1 MGKQTTQS
9 QKAQNNIDDKEKLSG
24 IERELVLQ
32 YLMDGNVPVTLTPV
46 NEEKSLPD
54 KETVHPLASQIF
66 PVALKPEHIHV
77 QKNGK
82 IHLENPPQSVV
93 GFAGKTVR
101 VEFYFNRV
109 GLYFSSLVD
118 KDKKGLYILVPESL
132 NRIKDVEEKTDYD
145 FSAVL
150 FFECNNKKDIN
161 TSCIPWVHEDLFSR
175 PAWKSIPLENQKKA
189 KEYLEK
195 FVEAAKAKKNAGNGI
210 QLIPVCNYITY
221 ESEQKVQSIE
231 NRVQPLNILYVDHE
245 RIVVGSQNQNDNYEV
260 GHEYGLKLCFSI
272 KNSPI
277 LSRDIFVT
285 CVVNNV
291 YTNDDKSRK
300 CIDFVYTTLQEEDL
314 RYLFEKAT
322 KRLFV

>member
-1 MGKQTTQS
+1 MEKQKNS
-9 QKAQNNIDDKEKLSG
+9 SSSELDKEKLSG

-46 NEEKSLPD
+46 NEEKAS
-54 KETVHPLASQIF
+54 ESAEGIHPLASQIF
-66 PVALKPEHIHV
+66 PVALKPEHIKV

-150 FFECNNKKDIN
+150 YFEVNSKKDIN
-161 TSCIPWVHEDLFSR
+161 TQCVPWENEVLFSR
-175 PAWKSIPLENQKKA
+175 PVWKSIPLDNQKKA
-189 KEYLEK
+189 KEYLEQ
-195 FVEAAKAKKNAGNGI
+195 FVEKAKIHKNAGNGI
-210 QLIPVCNYITY
+210 QLIPVCNYLTF
-221 ESEQKVQSIE
+221 EGDKKVQAIE
-231 NRVQPLNILYVDHE
+231 NRVMPLAILYVDHE
-245 RIVVGSQNQNDNYEV
+245 RIVLGSENASDNYEP

-291 YTNDDKSRK
+291 YTDDSGKRK

-314 RYLFEKAT
+314 RYLYEKAT

>member
-1 MGKQTTQS
+1 MENQKKQS
-9 QKAQNNIDDKEKLSG
+9 DSNFSEKEKLSG

-32 YLMDGNVPVTLTPV
+32 YLMDGNVPVTLTPI
-46 NEEKSLPD
+46 NEEKSSSD
-54 KETVHPLASQIF
+54 NEVIHPLASQIF
-66 PVALKPEHIHV
+66 PVALKPEHIRV

-82 IHLENPPQSVV
+82 IHLENPPHSVV
-93 GFAGKTVR
+93 GFAGKVVR

-109 GLYFSSLVD
+109 GLFFTSLVD
-118 KDKKGLYILVPESL
+118 KDKKGLYILVPETL
-132 NRIKDVEEKTDYD
+132 NRIKDIEEKSDYD

-150 FFECNNKKDIN
+150 FFECNNKKDLN
-161 TSCIPWVHEDLFSR
+161 TSCVPWENEILFSR
-175 PAWKSIPLENQKKA
+175 PVWKTIPLENQKKA

-195 FVEAAKAKKNAGNGI
+195 FVEKAKAQKNAGNGI
-210 QLIPVCNYITY
+210 QLIPVCNYLTF
-221 ESEQKVQSIE
+221 EPEQKVQSIE
-231 NRVQPLNILYVDHE
+231 NRVLPLSILYVDHE
-245 RIVVGSQNQNDNYEV
+245 RIVLGTSNLQDNYEI

-285 CVVNNV
+285 CAVNNI
-291 YTNDDKSRK
+291 YTNNDSTRK

-314 RYLFEKAT
+314 RYLYEKAT

>member
-1 MGKQTTQS
+1 MEN
-9 QKAQNNIDDKEKLSG
+9 QKKKNLNSDEKLSG

-46 NEEKSLPD
+46 NEEKASD
-54 KETVHPLASQIF
+54 DEQIIHPLASQIF
-66 PVALKPEHIHV
+66 PVALKPEHIKV

-82 IHLENPPQSVV
+82 IHLENPPQSVM

-118 KDKKGLYILVPESL
+118 KDKKGLYILVPETL

-145 FSAVL
+145 FSAIL
-150 FFECNNKKDIN
+150 FFACNNKQDIN
-161 TSCIPWVHEDLFSR
+161 TPCVPWEHEDLFSR
-175 PAWKSIPLENQKKA
+175 PVWKSIPLENQKTA

-195 FVEAAKAKKNAGNGI
+195 FVESAKAKKNAGNGI
-210 QLIPVCNYITY
+210 QLIPVCNYLTFQ
-221 ESEQKVQSIE
+221 EEQKVQAIE

-245 RIVVGSQNQNDNYEV
+245 RIVVGSQNKNDNYEV

-285 CVVNNV
+285 CAVNNV
-291 YTNDDKSRK
+291 YESEDKSRH

-314 RYLFEKAT
+314 RYLYEKAT

>member
-1 MGKQTTQS
+1 MEN
-9 QKAQNNIDDKEKLSG
+9 QKKSNQKNDEQLSG

-32 YLMDGNVPVTLTPV
+32 YLMDGNVPVTLTPI
-46 NEEKSLPD
+46 NEEKSSED
-54 KETVHPLASQIF
+54 SQGIHSLASQIF
-66 PVALKPEHIHV
+66 PVALKPEHIKV

-82 IHLENPPQSVV
+82 IHLENPPHSVM
-93 GFAGKTVR
+93 GFSGKTVR

-118 KDKKGLYILVPESL
+118 KDKKGLYILVPETL

-161 TSCIPWVHEDLFSR
+161 TPCIPWKNEELFTR
-175 PAWKSIPLENQKKA
+175 PVWKSIPLENQKKA
-189 KEYLEK
+189 KEYLEN
-195 FVEAAKAKKNAGNGI
+195 FVETAKAKKNAGNGI
-210 QLIPVCNYITY
+210 QLIPVCNYLTF
-221 ESEQKVQSIE
+221 EPEQKIQSIE

-245 RIVVGSQNQNDNYEV
+245 RIVTGTENLNDNYEI

-291 YTNDDKSRK
+291 YSDESGKRK

-314 RYLFEKAT
+314 RYLYEKAT

>member
-1 MGKQTTQS
+1 MENQTKQILKNDEQ
-9 QKAQNNIDDKEKLSG
+9 LSG

-46 NEEKSLPD
+46 NEEKASD
-54 KETVHPLASQIF
+54 DGKIIHPLTSQIF
-66 PVALKPEHIHV
+66 PVALKPEHIKV

-82 IHLENPPQSVV
+82 IHLENPPQSVI

-101 VEFYFNRV
+101 AEFYFNRV
-109 GLYFSSLVD
+109 GLFFTSLVD
-118 KDKKGLYILVPESL
+118 KDKKGLYILVPDSL
-132 NRIKDVEEKTDYD
+132 NRIKDVEEETDYD

-161 TSCIPWVHEDLFSR
+161 KPCHPWEHETLFSR
-175 PAWKSIPLENQKKA
+175 PVWKSIPLENQKKA
-189 KEYLEK
+189 KEYLEQ
-195 FVEAAKAKKNAGNGI
+195 FVESAKAKKNAGNGI
-210 QLIPVCNYITY
+210 QLIPVCNYLTF
-221 ESEQKVQSIE
+221 ETEQKIQAIE

-245 RIVVGSQNQNDNYEV
+245 RIVLGSQNQNDNYEV

-285 CVVNNV
+285 CLVNNV
-291 YTNDDKSRK
+291 YESEDKKRK
-300 CIDFVYTTLQEEDL
+300 CIDFVYTTMQEEDL
-314 RYLFEKAT
+314 RYLYEKAT

>member
-1 MGKQTTQS
+1 MENQKKQNDS
-9 QKAQNNIDDKEKLSG
+9 NFSDKEKLSG

-32 YLMDGNVPVTLTPV
+32 YLMDGNVPVTLTPI
-46 NEEKSLPD
+46 NEEKASSNN
-54 KETVHPLASQIF
+54 EIIHPLASQIF
-66 PVALKPEHIHV
+66 PVALKPEHILV

-82 IHLENPPQSVV
+82 IHLENPPQSIV

-109 GLYFSSLVD
+109 GLYFTSLVD
-118 KDKKGLYILVPESL
+118 KDKKGLYILVPETL

-161 TSCIPWVHEDLFSR
+161 IACVPWEHEVLFSR
-175 PAWKSIPLENQKKA
+175 PVWKSIPLENQKTA

-195 FVEAAKAKKNAGNGI
+195 FVEKAKAEKNAGNGI
-210 QLIPVCNYITY
+210 QLIPVCNYLTF
-221 ESEQKVQSIE
+221 EPEQKIKSIE
-231 NRVQPLNILYVDHE
+231 NRVMPLSILYVDHE
-245 RIVVGSQNQNDNYEV
+245 RLVVGSENENDKYEV

-285 CVVNNV
+285 CVVNNI
-291 YTNDDKSRK
+291 YEDLQQKRK

-314 RYLFEKAT
+314 RYLYEKAT

>member
-1 MGKQTTQS
+1 MENPKKQNDLTLPE
-9 QKAQNNIDDKEKLSG
+9 KEKLSG

-32 YLMDGNVPVTLTPV
+32 YLMDGNVPVTLTPTNTEKASSD
-46 NEEKSLPD
+46 NEGIHSLS
-54 KETVHPLASQIF
+54 SQIF

-82 IHLENPPQSVV
+82 IHLENPPQSIV

-109 GLYFSSLVD
+109 GLYFISLVD
-118 KDKKGLYILVPESL
+118 KDKKGLYILVPDTL
-132 NRIKDVEEKTDYD
+132 NRIKDIEEKTDYD

-161 TSCIPWVHEDLFSR
+161 TACVPWEHEVLFSR
-175 PAWKSIPLENQKKA
+175 PVWKSIPLENQKKA

-195 FVEAAKAKKNAGNGI
+195 FVEKAKAQKNAGNGI
-210 QLIPVCNYITY
+210 QLIPVCNYLTY
-221 ESEQKVQSIE
+221 EPEQKIKSIE
-231 NRVQPLNILYVDHE
+231 NRLMPLSILYVDHE
-245 RIVVGSQNQNDNYEV
+245 RIVAGSENQTDNYEL

-285 CVVNNV
+285 CRVNNI
-291 YTNDDKSRK
+291 YEEENGRRK
-300 CIDFVYTTLQEEDL
+300 CIDFLYTSMQEEDL
-314 RYLFEKAT
+314 RYLYEKAT

>member
-1 MGKQTTQS
+1 MENQTKQIPKNDEQ
-9 QKAQNNIDDKEKLSG
+9 LSG

-46 NEEKSLPD
+46 NEEKASD
-54 KETVHPLASQIF
+54 DGKIIHPLASQIF
-66 PVALKPEHIHV
+66 PVALKPEHIKV

-82 IHLENPPQSVV
+82 IHLENPPQSVI
-93 GFAGKTVR
+93 GFAGKNVR
-101 VEFYFNRV
+101 AEFYFNRV
-109 GLYFSSLVD
+109 GLFFTSLVD
-118 KDKKGLYILVPESL
+118 KDKKGLYILVPDSL
-132 NRIKDVEEKTDYD
+132 NRIKDVEEETDYD

-161 TSCIPWVHEDLFSR
+161 KPCRPWEHETLFSR
-175 PAWKSIPLENQKKA
+175 PVWKSIPLENQKKA
-189 KEYLEK
+189 KEYLEQ
-195 FVEAAKAKKNAGNGI
+195 FVESAKAKKNAGNGI
-210 QLIPVCNYITY
+210 QLIPVCNYLTF
-221 ESEQKVQSIE
+221 EAEVKMQAIE

-245 RIVVGSQNQNDNYEV
+245 RIVLGSQNQNDNYEV

-285 CVVNNV
+285 CLVNNV
-291 YTNDDKSRK
+291 YESEDKKRK
-300 CIDFVYTTLQEEDL
+300 CIDFVYTTMQEEDL
-314 RYLFEKAT
+314 RYLYEKAT

>member
-1 MGKQTTQS
+1 MENQTKNN
-9 QKAQNNIDDKEKLSG
+9 QKGDEKLSG

-46 NEEKSLPD
+46 NEEKASD
-54 KETVHPLASQIF
+54 DGQIIHPLASQIF
-66 PVALKPEHIHV
+66 PVALKPEHIKV

-82 IHLENPPQSVV
+82 IHLENPPQSVM

-101 VEFYFNRV
+101 GEFDFNRV
-109 GLYFSSLVD
+109 GIFFTSLVD

-132 NRIKDVEEKTDYD
+132 NRIKDVEEQTDYD

-161 TSCIPWVHEDLFSR
+161 TPCVPWEKENLFSR
-175 PAWKSIPLENQKKA
+175 PVWKSIPLENQKKA

-195 FVEAAKAKKNAGNGI
+195 FVETAKAKKNAGNGI
-210 QLIPVCNYITY
+210 QLIPVCNYLTF
-221 ESEQKVQSIE
+221 ETEQKIQSIE
-231 NRVQPLNILYVDHE
+231 NRVQPLHILYVHHE
-245 RIVVGSQNQNDNYEV
+245 RIVVGSSNQNDNYET

-285 CVVNNV
+285 CIVNNV
-291 YTNDDKSRK
+291 YVSEDKKRK
-300 CIDFVYTTLQEEDL
+300 CMDFVYTTMQEEDL
-314 RYLFEKAT
+314 RYLYEKAT

>member
-1 MGKQTTQS
+1 MENQKKQSDSNFT
-9 QKAQNNIDDKEKLSG
+9 DKEKLSG

-32 YLMDGNVPVTLTPV
+32 YLMDGNVPVTLTPQ
-46 NEEKSLPD
+46 NEEKSQPD
-54 KETVHPLASQIF
+54 KESIHPLASQIF

-93 GFAGKTVR
+93 GFSGKTVR

-109 GLYFSSLVD
+109 GLYFYSLVD
-118 KDKKGLYILVPESL
+118 KDKKGLYILVPDTL
-132 NRIKDVEEKTDYD
+132 NRIKDVEEKTEYD

-161 TSCIPWVHEDLFSR
+161 TVCVPWEQEVLFSR
-175 PAWKSIPLENQKKA
+175 PVWKSIPLENQKTAKDYLEQFVEKA
-189 KEYLEK
+189 KAE
-195 FVEAAKAKKNAGNGI
+195 KNAGNGI
-210 QLIPVCNYITY
+210 QLIPVCNYLTY
-221 ESEQKVQSIE
+221 EPEQKVQSIE
-231 NRVQPLNILYVDHE
+231 NRVMPLNILYVDHE
-245 RIVVGSQNQNDNYEV
+245 RIVLGSSNSQDKYEL

-285 CVVNNV
+285 CAVNNLYV
-291 YTNDDKSRK
+291 NKDGSRK

-314 RYLFEKAT
+314 RYLYEKAT

>member
-1 MGKQTTQS
+1 MEKQ
-9 QKAQNNIDDKEKLSG
+9 KKNNPNSNENLSG

-46 NEEKSLPD
+46 NEEKASAD
-54 KETVHPLASQIF
+54 TEQIHSLASQIF
-66 PVALKPEHIHV
+66 PVALKPEHIKV

-82 IHLENPPQSVV
+82 IHLENPPQSVI

-109 GLYFSSLVD
+109 GLYFSSIVD
-118 KDKKGLYILVPESL
+118 KDKKGLYILIPESL

-161 TSCIPWVHEDLFSR
+161 RPCIPWQGEELFSR
-175 PAWKSIPLENQKKA
+175 PVWKSIPLENQKKA

-195 FVEAAKAKKNAGNGI
+195 FVEAAKEKKNAGNGI
-210 QLIPVCNYITY
+210 QLIPVCNYLTFVTEEKI
-221 ESEQKVQSIE
+221 QSIE
-231 NRVQPLNILYVDHE
+231 NRLLPLNILYVDHE
-245 RIVVGSQNQNDNYEV
+245 RIVLGSENQNDNYEL

-272 KNSPI
+272 KDSPI

-285 CVVNNV
+285 CAVNNL
-291 YTNDDKSRK
+291 YQSEDKKRK
-300 CIDFVYTTLQEEDL
+300 CIDFIYTSLQEEDL
-314 RYLFEKAT
+314 RYLYEKAT

>member
-1 MGKQTTQS
+1 MENQT
-9 QKAQNNIDDKEKLSG
+9 KQNNDFAADKEKLSG

-46 NEEKSLPD
+46 DEEKSLAD
-54 KETVHPLASQIF
+54 KETVHSLASQIF
-66 PVALKPEHIHV
+66 PVALKPEHIKV

-109 GLYFSSLVD
+109 GLYFTSLVD

-150 FFECNNKKDIN
+150 YFECNNKKDIN
-161 TSCIPWVHEDLFSR
+161 TVCVPWEQEVLFSR
-175 PAWKSIPLENQKKA
+175 PVWKSIPLENQKRA
-189 KEYLEK
+189 KEYLAQI
-195 FVEAAKAKKNAGNGI
+195 VESAKAKKNAGNGI

-221 ESEQKVQSIE
+221 EPEQKIQSIE
-231 NRVQPLNILYVDHE
+231 NRVMPLSILYVDHE
-245 RIVVGSQNQNDNYEV
+245 RIVLGSCNPQDKYEL
-260 GHEYGLKLCFSI
+260 GHEYGLKLSFSI

-285 CVVNNV
+285 CAVNNI
-291 YTNDDKSRK
+291 YTNSEQNRM

-314 RYLFEKAT
+314 RYLYEKAT

>member
-1 MGKQTTQS
+1 MENQKKQNDS
-9 QKAQNNIDDKEKLSG
+9 GLSDKEKLSG

-46 NEEKSLPD
+46 NEEKASSNS
-54 KETVHPLASQIF
+54 EGIHPLASQIF

-82 IHLENPPQSVV
+82 IHLENPPHSVV

-118 KDKKGLYILVPESL
+118 KDKKGLYILVPETL
-132 NRIKDVEEKTDYD
+132 NRIKDIEEKTEYD

-161 TSCIPWVHEDLFSR
+161 TVCVPWEQEVLFSR
-175 PAWKSIPLENQKKA
+175 PVWKSIPLENQKTA

-195 FVEAAKAKKNAGNGI
+195 FVEKAKAEKNAGNGI
-210 QLIPVCNYITY
+210 QLIPVCNYLTF
-221 ESEQKVQSIE
+221 EPEQKVQSIE
-231 NRVQPLNILYVDHE
+231 NRVLPLSILYVDHE
-245 RIVVGSQNQNDNYEV
+245 RIVLGSSNPQDKYEL

-285 CVVNNV
+285 CAVNNV
-291 YTNDDKSRK
+291 YSNSDSSRK

-314 RYLFEKAT
+314 RYLYEKAT

>member
-1 MGKQTTQS
+1 MEKQNKNS
-9 QKAQNNIDDKEKLSG
+9 NSKENNQDKLSG
-24 IERELVLQ
+24 IERALVLQ

-46 NEEKSLPD
+46 EEVKSTSNETIHSLS
-54 KETVHPLASQIF
+54 SQIF
-66 PVALKPEHIHV
+66 PIALKPEHIHV

-109 GLYFSSLVD
+109 GLYFSSIVD
-118 KDKKGLYILVPESL
+118 KDRKGLYILVPETL

-150 FFECNNKKDIN
+150 FFECNSKKDIN
-161 TSCIPWVHEDLFSR
+161 KTCVPWEKEVLFSR
-175 PAWKSIPLENQKKA
+175 PVWKSIPLENQKKA
-189 KEYLEK
+189 KELLEQ
-195 FVEAAKAKKNAGNGI
+195 FVAKAKVEKNAGNGI
-210 QLIPVCNYITY
+210 QLIPVCNYLTY
-221 ESEQKVQSIE
+221 EPEQKIQSIE
-231 NRVQPLNILYVDHE
+231 NRVMPHDILYVDHE
-245 RIVVGSQNQNDNYEV
+245 RIVLGTTNEQDNYV
-260 GHEYGLKLCFSI
+260 LRNEYGLKLCFSI

-285 CVVNNV
+285 CAVNNI
-291 YTNDDKSRK
+291 YSSADGKRK
-300 CIDFVYTTLQEEDL
+300 CIDFIYTTLQEEDL
-314 RYLFEKAT
+314 RYLYEKAT

>member
-1 MGKQTTQS
+1 MENQTKNN
-9 QKAQNNIDDKEKLSG
+9 QKNDEQLSG

-46 NEEKSLPD
+46 NEEKASED
-54 KETVHPLASQIF
+54 GQIIHPLASQIF
-66 PVALKPEHIHV
+66 PVALKPEHIKV

-82 IHLENPPQSVV
+82 IHLENPPQSVM

-109 GLYFSSLVD
+109 GLFFTSLVD
-118 KDKKGLYILVPESL
+118 KDKKGLYILVPETL
-132 NRIKDVEEKTDYD
+132 NRIKDVEEQTDYD

-161 TSCIPWVHEDLFSR
+161 TPCVPWDHETLFSR
-175 PAWKSIPLENQKKA
+175 PVWKSIPLENQKKA

-195 FVEAAKAKKNAGNGI
+195 FVESAKAKKNAGNGI
-210 QLIPVCNYITY
+210 QLIPVCNYLTF
-221 ESEQKVQSIE
+221 EAEQKMQAIE

-245 RIVVGSQNQNDNYEV
+245 RIVVGSQNQNDKYEV

-285 CVVNNV
+285 CIVNNV
-291 YTNDDKSRK
+291 YESEDSKRK
-300 CIDFVYTTLQEEDL
+300 CVDFVYTTMQEEDM
-314 RYLFEKAT
+314 RYLYEKAT

>member
-1 MGKQTTQS
+1 MGN
-9 QKAQNNIDDKEKLSG
+9 QKTKNQNNTDKKETLSG

-46 NEEKSLPD
+46 NEEKSNKD
-54 KETVHPLASQIF
+54 NESVHSLASQIF
-66 PVALKPEHIHV
+66 PVALKPEHMKV

-109 GLYFSSLVD
+109 GLYFSSVVD

-132 NRIKDVEEKTDYD
+132 DRIKDVEEKTDYD

-161 TSCIPWVHEDLFSR
+161 TICVPWEHEVLFSR
-175 PAWKSIPLENQKKA
+175 PVWKSIPLENQKKA
-189 KEYLEK
+189 KEYLEQ
-195 FVEAAKAKKNAGNGI
+195 FVEKAKVKKNAGNGI
-210 QLIPVCNYITY
+210 QLIPVCNFLTY
-221 ESEQKVQSIE
+221 DGGQKMQAVE
-231 NRVQPLNILYVDHE
+231 NRVMPLNILYVDHE
-245 RIVVGSQNQNDNYEV
+245 RMVCGSVNENDTYET
-260 GHEYGLKLCFSI
+260 GHEYGLKLRFSI

-291 YTNDDKSRK
+291 YTDEDGKRK

-314 RYLFEKAT
+314 RYLYEKAT

>member
-1 MGKQTTQS
+1 MENQKKQS
-9 QKAQNNIDDKEKLSG
+9 DSNFSEKEKLSG

-32 YLMDGNVPVTLTPV
+32 YLMDGNVPVTLTPI
-46 NEEKSLPD
+46 NEEKSSSD
-54 KETVHPLASQIF
+54 NEVIHPLASQIF
-66 PVALKPEHIHV
+66 PVALKPEHIRV

-82 IHLENPPQSVV
+82 IHLENPPHSVV
-93 GFAGKTVR
+93 GFAGKVVR

-109 GLYFSSLVD
+109 GLFFTSLVD
-118 KDKKGLYILVPESL
+118 KDKKGLYILVPETL
-132 NRIKDVEEKTDYD
+132 NRIKDIEEKSDYD

-161 TSCIPWVHEDLFSR
+161 TSCVPWENEILFSR
-175 PAWKSIPLENQKKA
+175 PVWKTIPLENQKKA

-195 FVEAAKAKKNAGNGI
+195 FVEKAKAQKNAGNGL
-210 QLIPVCNYITY
+210 QLIPVCNYLTF
-221 ESEQKVQSIE
+221 EPEQKVQSIE
-231 NRVQPLNILYVDHE
+231 NRVLPLSILYVDHE
-245 RIVVGSQNQNDNYEV
+245 RIVLGTSNLQDNYEI

-285 CVVNNV
+285 CAVNNI
-291 YTNDDKSRK
+291 YTNNDSTRK

-314 RYLFEKAT
+314 RYLYEKAT

>member
-1 MGKQTTQS
+1 MENKKKQS
-9 QKAQNNIDDKEKLSG
+9 DSNFSEKEKLSG

-32 YLMDGNVPVTLTPV
+32 YLMDGNVPVTLTPI
-46 NEEKSLPD
+46 NEEKSSSD
-54 KETVHPLASQIF
+54 NEVIHPLASQIF
-66 PVALKPEHIHV
+66 PVALKPEHIRV

-82 IHLENPPQSVV
+82 IHLENPPHSVV
-93 GFAGKTVR
+93 GFAGKVVR

-109 GLYFSSLVD
+109 GLFFTSLVD
-118 KDKKGLYILVPESL
+118 KDKKGLYILVPETL
-132 NRIKDVEEKTDYD
+132 NRIKDIEEKSDYD

-161 TSCIPWVHEDLFSR
+161 TSCVPWENEILFSR
-175 PAWKSIPLENQKKA
+175 PVWKTIPLENQKKA

-195 FVEAAKAKKNAGNGI
+195 FVEKAKAQKNAGNGI
-210 QLIPVCNYITY
+210 QLIPVCNYLTF
-221 ESEQKVQSIE
+221 EPEQKVQSIE
-231 NRVQPLNILYVDHE
+231 NRVLPLSILYVDHE
-245 RIVVGSQNQNDNYEV
+245 RIVLGTSNLQDNYEI

-285 CVVNNV
+285 CAVNNI
-291 YTNDDKSRK
+291 YTNNDSTRK

-314 RYLFEKAT
+314 RYLYEKAT

>member
-1 MGKQTTQS
+1 MENQKKQS
-9 QKAQNNIDDKEKLSG
+9 DSNFSEKEKLSG

-32 YLMDGNVPVTLTPV
+32 YLMDGNVPVTLTPI
-46 NEEKSLPD
+46 NEEKSSSD
-54 KETVHPLASQIF
+54 NEVIHPLASQIF
-66 PVALKPEHIHV
+66 PVALKPEHIRV

-82 IHLENPPQSVV
+82 IHLENPPHSVV
-93 GFAGKTVR
+93 GFAGKVVR

-109 GLYFSSLVD
+109 GLFFTSLVD
-118 KDKKGLYILVPESL
+118 KDKKGLYILVPETL
-132 NRIKDVEEKTDYD
+132 NRIKDIEEKSDYD

-161 TSCIPWVHEDLFSR
+161 TSCVPWENEILFSR
-175 PAWKSIPLENQKKA
+175 PVWKTIPLENQKKA

-195 FVEAAKAKKNAGNGI
+195 FVEKAKAQKNAGNGI
-210 QLIPVCNYITY
+210 QLIPVCNYLTF
-221 ESEQKVQSIE
+221 EPEQKVQSIE
-231 NRVQPLNILYVDHE
+231 NRVLPLSILYVDHE
-245 RIVVGSQNQNDNYEV
+245 RIVLGTSNLQDNYEI

-285 CVVNNV
+285 CAVNNI
-291 YTNDDKSRK
+291 YTNNDSTRK

-314 RYLFEKAT
+314 RYLYEKAT

>member
-1 MGKQTTQS
+1 MEKQ
-9 QKAQNNIDDKEKLSG
+9 KNNSSSEMDKEKLSG

-46 NEEKSLPD
+46 NEEKAS
-54 KETVHPLASQIF
+54 ESNEGIHPLASQIF
-66 PVALKPEHIHV
+66 PVALKPEHIKV

-145 FSAVL
+145 FSAIL
-150 FFECNNKKDIN
+150 YFEVNSKKDIN
-161 TSCIPWVHEDLFSR
+161 TQCVPWENEVLFSR
-175 PAWKSIPLENQKKA
+175 PVWKSIPLDNQKKA
-189 KEYLEK
+189 KEYLEQ
-195 FVEAAKAKKNAGNGI
+195 FVEKAKIQKNAGNGI
-210 QLIPVCNYITY
+210 QLIPVCNYLTF
-221 ESEQKVQSIE
+221 EGEKKVQAIE
-231 NRVQPLNILYVDHE
+231 NRVMPLAILYVDHE
-245 RIVVGSQNQNDNYEV
+245 RIVLGSENAMDNYEV

-291 YTNDDKSRK
+291 YTDEGGKRK
-300 CIDFVYTTLQEEDL
+300 CMDFVYTTLQEEDL
-314 RYLFEKAT
+314 RYLYEKAT

>member
-1 MGKQTTQS
+1 MENQKKQS
-9 QKAQNNIDDKEKLSG
+9 DSNFSEKEKLSG

-32 YLMDGNVPVTLTPV
+32 YLMDGNVPVTLTPI
-46 NEEKSLPD
+46 NEEKSSSD
-54 KETVHPLASQIF
+54 NEVIHPLASQIF
-66 PVALKPEHIHV
+66 PVALKPEHIRV

-82 IHLENPPQSVV
+82 IHLENPPHSVV
-93 GFAGKTVR
+93 GFAGKVVR

-109 GLYFSSLVD
+109 GLFFTSLVD
-118 KDKKGLYILVPESL
+118 KDKKGLYILVPETL
-132 NRIKDVEEKTDYD
+132 NRIKDIEEKSDYD

-161 TSCIPWVHEDLFSR
+161 TSCVPWENEILFSR
-175 PAWKSIPLENQKKA
+175 PVWKTIPLENQKKA

-195 FVEAAKAKKNAGNGI
+195 FVEKAKAQKNAGNGI
-210 QLIPVCNYITY
+210 QLIPVCNYLTF
-221 ESEQKVQSIE
+221 EPEQKVQSIE
-231 NRVQPLNILYVDHE
+231 NRVLPLSILYVDHE
-245 RIVVGSQNQNDNYEV
+245 RIVLGTSNPQDNYEI

-285 CVVNNV
+285 CAVNNI
-291 YTNDDKSRK
+291 YTNNDSTRK

-314 RYLFEKAT
+314 RYLYEKAT

>member
-1 MGKQTTQS
+1 MENQTKQIPKNDEQ
-9 QKAQNNIDDKEKLSG
+9 LSG

-46 NEEKSLPD
+46 NEEKASD
-54 KETVHPLASQIF
+54 DGKIIHPLASQIF
-66 PVALKPEHIHV
+66 PVALKPEHIKV

-82 IHLENPPQSVV
+82 IHLENPPQSVI

-101 VEFYFNRV
+101 AEFYFNRV
-109 GLYFSSLVD
+109 GLFFTSLVD
-118 KDKKGLYILVPESL
+118 KDKKGLYILVPDSL
-132 NRIKDVEEKTDYD
+132 NRIKDVEEQTDYD

-161 TSCIPWVHEDLFSR
+161 KPCRPWEHETLFSR
-175 PAWKSIPLENQKKA
+175 PVWKSIPLENQKKA
-189 KEYLEK
+189 KEYLEQ
-195 FVEAAKAKKNAGNGI
+195 FVESAKAKKNAGNGI
-210 QLIPVCNYITY
+210 QLIPVCNYLTL
-221 ESEQKVQSIE
+221 EAEVKMQAIE
-231 NRVQPLNILYVDHE
+231 NRVLPLNILYVDHE
-245 RIVVGSQNQNDNYEV
+245 RIVLGSQNQNDNYEV

-285 CVVNNV
+285 CLVNNV
-291 YTNDDKSRK
+291 YESEDKKRK
-300 CIDFVYTTLQEEDL
+300 CIDFIYTTMQEEDL
-314 RYLFEKAT
+314 RYLYEKAT

>member
-1 MGKQTTQS
+1 MEKQ
-9 QKAQNNIDDKEKLSG
+9 KNNSNVINSEKEKLSG

-32 YLMDGNVPVTLTPV
+32 YLMDGNVPVTLTPQ
-46 NEEKSLPD
+46 NEEKSSGD
-54 KETVHPLASQIF
+54 SETIHSLASQIF

-118 KDKKGLYILVPESL
+118 KDRKGLYILVPDTL
-132 NRIKDVEEKTDYD
+132 NRIKDVEEKTDYE

-161 TSCIPWVHEDLFSR
+161 TVCIPWENEVLFSR
-175 PAWKSIPLENQKKA
+175 PVWKSIPLENQKKA
-189 KEYLEK
+189 KDYLEQ
-195 FVEAAKAKKNAGNGI
+195 FVEKAKAQKNAGNGI
-210 QLIPVCNYITY
+210 QLIPVCNFLTF
-221 ESEQKVQSIE
+221 EPEQKIQAVE
-231 NRVQPLNILYVDHE
+231 NRVQPLSILYVDHE
-245 RIVVGSQNQNDNYEV
+245 RIVLGDSNIQDKYEL

-285 CVVNNV
+285 CVVNNL
-291 YTNDDKSRK
+291 YTDKENKRK

-314 RYLFEKAT
+314 RYLYEKAT

>member
-1 MGKQTTQS
+1 MEN
-9 QKAQNNIDDKEKLSG
+9 QNKLSG

-32 YLMDGNVPVTLTPV
+32 YLMDGNVPVTLTPI
-46 NEEKSLPD
+46 NEEKASD
-54 KETVHPLASQIF
+54 NSQAIHPLASQIF
-66 PVALKPEHIHV
+66 PVALKPEHMKV

-109 GLYFSSLVD
+109 GLYFTSLVD
-118 KDKKGLYILVPESL
+118 KDKKGLYILVPETL
-132 NRIKDVEEKTDYD
+132 NRIKDVEEKTEYD

-161 TSCIPWVHEDLFSR
+161 TSCVPWEHEILFSR
-175 PAWKSIPLENQKKA
+175 PVWKSIPLENQKAA

-195 FVEAAKAKKNAGNGI
+195 FVEKAKAEKNAGNGI
-210 QLIPVCNYITY
+210 QLIPVCNYLTFKP
-221 ESEQKVQSIE
+221 EQKVKSIE
-231 NRVQPLNILYVDHE
+231 NRVMPLSILYVDHE
-245 RIVVGSQNQNDNYEV
+245 RIVVGTENESDSYEV

-285 CVVNNV
+285 CAVNNV
-291 YTNDDKSRK
+291 YSDEDKKRR

-314 RYLFEKAT
+314 RYLYEKAT

>member
-1 MGKQTTQS
+1 MENQKKQS
-9 QKAQNNIDDKEKLSG
+9 DSNFSEKEKLSG

-32 YLMDGNVPVTLTPV
+32 YLMDGNVPVTLTPI
-46 NEEKSLPD
+46 NEEKSSSD
-54 KETVHPLASQIF
+54 NEVIHPLASQIF
-66 PVALKPEHIHV
+66 PVALKPEHIRV

-82 IHLENPPQSVV
+82 IHLENPPHSVV
-93 GFAGKTVR
+93 GFAGKVVR

-109 GLYFSSLVD
+109 GLFFTSLVD
-118 KDKKGLYILVPESL
+118 KDKKGLYILVPETL
-132 NRIKDVEEKTDYD
+132 NRIKDIEEKSDYD

-161 TSCIPWVHEDLFSR
+161 TSCVPWENEILFSR
-175 PAWKSIPLENQKKA
+175 PVWKTIPLENQKKA

-195 FVEAAKAKKNAGNGI
+195 FVEKAKAQKNAGNGI
-210 QLIPVCNYITY
+210 QLIPVCNYLTF
-221 ESEQKVQSIE
+221 EPEQKVQSIE
-231 NRVQPLNILYVDHE
+231 NRVLPLSILYVDHE
-245 RIVVGSQNQNDNYEV
+245 RIVLGTANLQDNYEI

-285 CVVNNV
+285 CAVNNI
-291 YTNDDKSRK
+291 YTNNDSTRK

-314 RYLFEKAT
+314 RYLYEKAT

>member
-1 MGKQTTQS
+1 MENQKKQS
-9 QKAQNNIDDKEKLSG
+9 DSSFSEKEKLSG

-32 YLMDGNVPVTLTPV
+32 YLMDGNVPVTLTPI
-46 NEEKSLPD
+46 NEEKSSSD
-54 KETVHPLASQIF
+54 NEVIHPLASQIF
-66 PVALKPEHIHV
+66 PVALKPEHIRV

-82 IHLENPPQSVV
+82 IHLENPPHSVV
-93 GFAGKTVR
+93 GFAGKVVR

-109 GLYFSSLVD
+109 GLFFTSLVD
-118 KDKKGLYILVPESL
+118 KDKKGLYILVPETL
-132 NRIKDVEEKTDYD
+132 NRIKDIEEKSDYD

-161 TSCIPWVHEDLFSR
+161 TSCVPWENEILFSR
-175 PAWKSIPLENQKKA
+175 PVWKTIPLENQKKA

-195 FVEAAKAKKNAGNGI
+195 FVEKAKAQKNAGNGI
-210 QLIPVCNYITY
+210 QLIPVCNYLTF
-221 ESEQKVQSIE
+221 EPEQKVQSIE
-231 NRVQPLNILYVDHE
+231 NRVLPLSILYVDHE
-245 RIVVGSQNQNDNYEV
+245 RIVLGTSNLQDNYEI

-285 CVVNNV
+285 CAVNNI
-291 YTNDDKSRK
+291 YTNNDSTRK

-314 RYLFEKAT
+314 RYLYEKAT

>member
-1 MGKQTTQS
+1 METQ
-9 QKAQNNIDDKEKLSG
+9 KNPTEQNLNKEKLTG

-32 YLMDGNVPVTLTPV
+32 YLMDGNVPVTLTPE
-46 NEEKSLPD
+46 NEEKASKD
-54 KETVHPLASQIF
+54 KESVHSLASQIF
-66 PVALKPEHIHV
+66 PVALKPEHIKV

-82 IHLENPPQSVV
+82 IHLENPPQSIV
-93 GFAGKTVR
+93 GFAGKNVR

-118 KDKKGLYILVPESL
+118 KDKKGLYILVPETL

-150 FFECNNKKDIN
+150 YFECNNKKEIN
-161 TSCIPWVHEDLFSR
+161 TMCVPWEQEVLFSR
-175 PAWKSIPLENQKKA
+175 PVWKSIPLENQKKA
-189 KEYLEK
+189 KDYLEQ
-195 FVEAAKAKKNAGNGI
+195 FVEKAKAQKNAGNGI
-210 QLIPVCNYITY
+210 QLISVCNFLTY
-221 ESEQKVQSIE
+221 ESDKKMQAVE
-231 NRVQPLNILYVDHE
+231 NRVQPLSILYVDHE
-245 RIVVGSQNQNDNYEV
+245 RIVCGTVNPQDNFEL

-285 CVVNNV
+285 CAVNNV
-291 YTNDDKSRK
+291 YTDEEGKRK

-314 RYLFEKAT
+314 RYLYEKAT

>member
-1 MGKQTTQS
+1 MEK
-9 QKAQNNIDDKEKLSG
+9 QNNQNDSSFSDKEKLSG

-32 YLMDGNVPVTLTPV
+32 YLMDGNVPVTLTPE
-46 NEEKSLPD
+46 NEENASKD
-54 KETVHPLASQIF
+54 NEGIHPLASQIF

-93 GFAGKTVR
+93 GFAGKNVR

-109 GLYFSSLVD
+109 GLFFTSLVD
-118 KDKKGLYILVPESL
+118 KDKKGLYILVPDVL

-161 TSCIPWVHEDLFSR
+161 TSCVPWENEVLFSR
-175 PAWKSIPLENQKKA
+175 PVWKSIPLENQKLA

-195 FVEAAKAKKNAGNGI
+195 FVEKAKAEKNAGNGI
-210 QLIPVCNYITY
+210 QLIPVCNYLTY
-221 ESEQKVQSIE
+221 EQEQKMQAIE
-231 NRVQPLNILYVDHE
+231 NRVLPLNILYVDHE
-245 RIVVGSQNQNDNYEV
+245 RIVLGSQNQNDNYKV
-260 GHEYGLKLCFSI
+260 GNEYGLKLCFSI

-285 CVVNNV
+285 CAVNNI
-291 YTNDDKSRK
+291 YENQEKNKR

-314 RYLFEKAT
+314 RYLYEKAT

>member
-1 MGKQTTQS
+1 MDK
-9 QKAQNNIDDKEKLSG
+9 KNQNKNETLSG

-32 YLMDGNVPVTLTPV
+32 YLMDGNVPVTLTPI
-46 NEEKSLPD
+46 NED
-54 KETVHPLASQIF
+54 KNNDSDDIHAVASQIF

-82 IHLENPPQSVV
+82 IHLENPPQSVI
-93 GFAGKTVR
+93 GFKNKNVR

-109 GLYFSSLVD
+109 GLYFSSIVD
-118 KDKKGLYILVPESL
+118 EDKKGLYILVPESL

-150 FFECNNKKDIN
+150 YFECKNKKDIN
-161 TSCIPWVHEDLFSR
+161 TLCIPWEQEQLFSR
-175 PAWKSIPLENQKKA
+175 PVWKAIPLENQKKA

-195 FVEAAKAKKNAGNGI
+195 FVENAKQQKNAGNGI
-210 QLIPVCNYITY
+210 QLIPVCNFLTFNP
-221 ESEQKVQSIE
+221 QSKIEAIE
-231 NRVQPLNILYVDHE
+231 NRKKPLNILYVDHE
-245 RIVVGSQNQNDNYEV
+245 RIVLGTENENNSYEI
-260 GHEYGLKLCFSI
+260 GNEYGLKMKFTI

-285 CVVNNV
+285 CIVNNL
-291 YTNDDKSRK
+291 YYDEENKK
-300 CIDFVYTTLQEEDL
+300 ACIDFVYTSLQEEDL